1 MAMTADELLR
11 LGLSDKRTELVRGQL
26 VVREPAGYRH
36 GEIAARLLASLY
48 NFVESR
54 ALGRVVTAETG
65 FVLRRD
71 PDTVRAADVAFV
83 RRERVPVPP
92 PGGFAE
98 VAPDLVI
105 EVLSPNDRPGEV
117 LRKTADW
124 LDAGVLLVWLIDP
137 QRRDARVHRSDGTQE
152 HLGEH
157 DWLDGE
163 SVVAGFRWPLDD
175 LAS

>member
-1 MAMTADELLR
+1 MVMTADELLR
-11 LGLSDKRTELVRGQL
+11 LSLSDKRTELVHGQL

-65 FVLRRD
+65 FVLRRN

-83 RRERVPVPP
+83 RRERAPVPS
-92 PGGFAE
+92 PGGYAE
-98 VAPDLVI
+98 IAPDLVI
-105 EVLSPNDRPGEV
+105 EVLSPSDRPGDV
-117 LRKTADW
+117 LRKIGDW

-137 QRRDARVHRSDGTQE
+137 ERGDARVYRADGTQD

-157 DWLDGE
+157 DWLEGE
-163 SVVAGFRWPLDD
+163 SVVPGFRWPIENLH
-175 LAS
+175 S

>member
-1 MAMTADELLR
+1 MAMTAEELLQ
-11 LGLSDKRTELVRGQL
+11 LGLSEKRTELVHGQL

-54 ALGRVVTAETG
+54 ALGRVLTAETG
-65 FVLRRD
+65 FVLRRN

-83 RRERVPVPP
+83 RQDRLPVPP
-92 PGGFAE
+92 PSGFAD

-105 EVLSPNDRPGEV
+105 EVLSPSDRPGDV
-117 LRKTADW
+117 LSKIGDW
-124 LDAGVLLVWLIDP
+124 LDAGVLLVWIIDP
-137 QRRDARVHRSDGTQE
+137 QRSDARVYRADGSQE

-157 DWLDGE
+157 AWLDGE
-163 SVVAGFRWPLDD
+163 SVVPGFRWPIDNLG
-175 LAS
+175 S